1 MDGGTAVT
9 FWLKRPGQDSWDAEP
24 VGEPVDGES
33 PSSTWAGEGEWAL
46 SLPHSCDAWVIGYG
60 SREEVLADARKFRKE
75 LDKAIRRLEQAEA
88 AS

>member
-1 MDGGTAVT
+1 
-9 FWLKRPGQDSWDAEP
+9 
-24 VGEPVDGES
+24 
-33 PSSTWAGEGEWAL
+33 
-46 SLPHSCDAWVIGYG
+46 VIGYG